1 MKKILL
7 MAFVAFVMLFTA
19 CKSTQVA
26 GSDIGIEKS
35 NEIEKTEN
43 KGTESKEKETK
54 DTGTKDT
61 EVVEKGNI
69 QKNEEEKDI
78 KIDTAKIYNIAFY
91 KNDEKIEKS
100 LFGELVTIV
109 ADVNTS
115 LVKDGTV
122 VKVKL
127 VETVADKEL
136 GDFTGLDMET
146 VTVENGKIKL
156 DWKVNVTKEL
166 ESGEDY
172 VVPECKVLMYL
183 NDEVFSSENMKIYSF
198 VNTVFSDSTTH
209 KALANLP
216 YTIYYFPGDSEED
229 MKEIKGKTDS
239 EGRVKLEWLPF
250 GEYYITVGE

>member
-7 MAFVAFVMLFTA
+7 MAFVVFVMLFTA

-26 GSDIGIEKS
+26 GSDI
-35 NEIEKTEN
+35 EIEKTEN

-109 ADVNTS
+109 ANVNTS

-136 GDFTGLDMET
+136 GDFTGSDMET

-156 DWKVNVTKEL
+156 DWKVNVTKDL
-166 ESGEDY
+166 GLSMID
-172 VVPECKVLMYL
+172 
-183 NDEVFSSENMKIYSF
+183 
-198 VNTVFSDSTTH
+198 
-209 KALANLP
+209 
-216 YTIYYFPGDSEED
+216 
-229 MKEIKGKTDS
+229 
-239 EGRVKLEWLPF
+239 RV
-250 GEYYITVGE
+250 